1 MRVASNQF
9 QASMNAAMQSTNS
22 KLADLQQQMSS
33 GDRLLVPSDDPIAS
47 VRLLRLQRE
56 EAALTQY
63 RDNIGALR
71 SRLSMNESYLDGMS
85 KDIMQARD
93 LLVWAADG
101 GNTADD
107 LSAMSSSLASLRD
120 SLFFSANTKDQ
131 EGRYLF
137 SGTAS
142 ATQTIAVDSSQPAG
156 SRYSFSGN
164 TDRQK
169 VVVGHGVTQP
179 ANVTLEDMAD
189 LLNLLDQTIVTL
201 QDPALDTANPAVGL
215 AVRQA
220 LDGTDAALNDI
231 GARIAELGGA
241 QNTLQMMDD
250 NHGNVSLAN
259 QQSIADLGNL
269 DYAEASVS
277 MNSYLLAVQASQ
289 KAYGKISALSL
300 FDVI

>member
-9 QASMNAAMQSTNS
+9 QASMSAAMQSTNS

-33 GDRLLVPSDDPIAS
+33 GDRLLVPSNDPIAS

-71 SRLSMNESYLDGMS
+71 SRLSMNESYLDSMS
-85 KDIMQARD
+85 KDILQARD

-107 LSAMSSSLASLRD
+107 LRAMSSSLASLRD
-120 SLFFSANTKDQ
+120 SLYFSANTKDQ

-142 ATQTIAVDSSQPAG
+142 ATQTIALDSSQPAG

-164 TDRQK
+164 TDRQP
-169 VVVGHGVTQP
+169 VVVGHGVTQH

-189 LLNLLDQTIVTL
+189 LLNLLDQTIATL
-201 QDPALDTANPAVGL
+201 QDPALDTADPTVGQTL
-215 AVRQA
+215 RQA
-220 LDGTDAALNDI
+220 LDGTDTALNGI
-231 GARIAELGGA
+231 SGKIAELGGA

-259 QQSIADLGNL
+259 QQSIAELGNL

>member
-9 QASMNAAMQSTNS
+9 QASMSAAMQSANS
-22 KLADLQQQMSS
+22 RLADLQQQMSS
-33 GDRLLVPSDDPIAS
+33 GDRLLVPSDDPVAS

-71 SRLSMNESYLDGMS
+71 SRLSMNESYLDSMS
-85 KDIMQARD
+85 KDMMQARD

-107 LSAMSSSLASLRD
+107 LRAMSSSLISLRD
-120 SLFFSANTKDQ
+120 SLFDTANTKDQ
-131 EGRYLF
+131 EGRYPF

-142 ATQTIAVDSSQPAG
+142 ATPTITVDSTLPAG

-164 TDRQK
+164 TDRQQ
-169 VVVGHGVTQP
+169 VVIGHGVTQP
-179 ANVTLEDMAD
+179 ANVTLEDMATF
-189 LLNLLDQTIVTL
+189 LNQLDQTIDTL
-201 QDPALDTANPAVGL
+201 QSPTLDPSNPSVGVT
-215 AVRQA
+215 VRQT
-220 LDGTDAALNDI
+220 LDGTDTALKAI
-231 GARIAELGGA
+231 GTKIAQLGGA

-259 QQSIADLGNL
+259 QQSIANLGNL
-269 DYAEASVS
+269 DYAEASIN

-300 FDVI
+300 FNVI

>member
-9 QASMNAAMQSTNS
+9 QASMGAAMQSANS
-22 KLADLQQQMSS
+22 KLSDLQQQMSS
-33 GDRLLVPSDDPIAS
+33 GQRLLVPSDDPIAS

-56 EAALTQY
+56 EAALSQY
-63 RDNIGALR
+63 RDNISSLR
-71 SRLSMNESYLDGMS
+71 SRLSMNESYLDSMS
-85 KDIMQARD
+85 KDAMQVRD

-107 LSAMSSSLASLRD
+107 LRAMSNSLTSLRD
-120 SLFFSANTKDQ
+120 SLFDTANTKDQ

-142 ATQTIAVDSSQPAG
+142 GTQTITLDTTQPAG
-156 SRYSFSGN
+156 SRYSFTGN
-164 TDRQK
+164 TDLQQ

-179 ANVTLEDMAD
+179 SNVTLEDTPA
-189 LLNLLDQTIVTL
+189 LLNLLDKTIALLQSPTL
-201 QDPALDTANPAVGL
+201 DPSNPAVGQT
-215 AVRQA
+215 VRQA
-220 LDGTDAALNDI
+220 LDGTDSALKSI
-231 GARIAELGGA
+231 GIKIAEQGGA

-250 NHGNVSLAN
+250 NHSNVSLAN
-259 QQSIADLGNL
+259 QQNMANLGNL
-269 DYAEASVS
+269 DYAEASIN

>member
-9 QASMNAAMQSTNS
+9 QASMSAAMQSANS
-22 KLADLQQQMSS
+22 RLADLQQQMSS
-33 GDRLLVPSDDPIAS
+33 GDRLLVPSDDPVAS

-63 RDNIGALR
+63 RDNIAALR

-85 KDIMQARD
+85 KDMMQARD

-107 LSAMSSSLASLRD
+107 LRAMSSSLANLRD
-120 SLFFSANTKDQ
+120 SLFYAANTKDQ

-142 ATQTIAVDSSQPAG
+142 ATQTIAVDNTQPAG

-164 TDRQK
+164 TDRQQ
-169 VVVGHGVTQP
+169 VVIGHGVTQP
-179 ANVTLEDMAD
+179 ANVTLEDLAAF
-189 LLNLLDQTIVTL
+189 LNQLDQTIDTL
-201 QDPALDTANPAVGL
+201 QSPTLDPGNPSVGQT
-215 AVRQA
+215 VRQT
-220 LDGTDAALNDI
+220 LDGTDTALKAI
-231 GARIAELGGA
+231 GVKIAQLGGA

-250 NHGNVSLAN
+250 NHSNVSLAN
-259 QQSIADLGNL
+259 QQSIANLGNL
-269 DYAEASVS
+269 DYAEASIN

>member
-9 QASMNAAMQSTNS
+9 HASMSATLQSTS
-22 KLADLQQQMSS
+22 SRLADLWQQMSS
-33 GDRLLVPSDDPIAS
+33 GDRILVPSDDPIAS
-47 VRLLRLQRE
+47 VRLLRLERE

-85 KDIMQARD
+85 KDIMEARD

-101 GNTADD
+101 GNTAED
-107 LSAMSSSLASLRD
+107 LRAMSGSLASLRD

-142 ATQTIAVDSSQPAG
+142 TTPTITVDSSQSAG
-156 SRYSFSGN
+156 SRYRFGGN
-164 TDRQK
+164 TDHQQ

-189 LLNLLDQTIVTL
+189 LLNLLDQTIATL
-201 QDPALDTANPAVGL
+201 ASSTLDPADPAVGQT
-215 AVRQA
+215 VRQA
-220 LDGTDAALNDI
+220 LDGSDATLNII
-231 GARIAELGGA
+231 GARIAGLGGA
-241 QNTLQMMDD
+241 QNTLQMMED

-269 DYAEASVS
+269 DYADASVA
-277 MNSYLLAVQASQ
+277 MNSYMLAVQASQ